1 MMKGHILLER
11 ARRYPEPTKVPTPV
25 GCAFQETHGY
35 WTKNGTN
42 RPMMLDDPEPVTS
55 KKCDIETGEDQKGE

>member
-1 MMKGHILLER
+1 MMNGHILLER
-11 ARRYPEPTKVPTPV
+11 ARRYSEPTGVLTPIDCV
-25 GCAFQETHGY
+25 FQETRGY

-42 RPMMLDDPEPVTS
+42 RPMMLDDPKPVTS